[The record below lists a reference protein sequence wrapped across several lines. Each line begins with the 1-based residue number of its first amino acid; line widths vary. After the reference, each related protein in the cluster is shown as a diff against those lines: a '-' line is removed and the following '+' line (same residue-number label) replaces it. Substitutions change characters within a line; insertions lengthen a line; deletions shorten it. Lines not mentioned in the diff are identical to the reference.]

1 MNDLIK
7 IDLNEKYEQVVSAR
21 DLHKELGILKDFTSW
36 FKQQAER
43 LNLKED
49 RDFTPFWGESTG
61 GRPSMDF
68 MVLLEIA
75 KHICMASGGEKAWK
89 IRDHFIQVERSWNS
103 PEKVMAR
110 AIQISNK
117 LLEESKKENSRLK
130 EAVQEKENL
139 IELQAPKVLFA
150 DAVTASKSS
159 VLVGELA
166 KILKQNGV
174 EIGQNRLFGW
184 LREEGYLCK
193 VGENYNLPTQYSM
206 KLGLFEIKKTTINNP
221 DGSSRVTRT
230 PKVTGKGNIYF
241 VNKFLTKE
249 QDGAKYV
256 QYSTDGRF

>member
-1 MNDLIK
+1 
-7 IDLNEKYEQVVSAR
+7 
-21 DLHKELGILKDFTSW
+21 
-36 FKQQAER
+36 
-43 LNLKED
+43 
-49 RDFTPFWGESTG
+49 
-61 GRPSMDF
+61 MDF

-241 VNKFLTKE
+241 VNKFLAKE